1 MDKQYRQLTSLNALD
16 ALDHLTPSW
25 SDRYALAEFIS
36 LPRLLINYLILPIC
50 EEMVK
55 GLELILIKLGHVY
68 MCSSASWSRYNVEIH
83 WKNLPYDKIKT
94 T

>member
-1 MDKQYRQLTSLNALD
+1 MMIPASAGLTNFLSYNRNGQTISAGFTSLNALD

-50 EEMVK
+50 EETVK
-55 GLELILIKLGHVY
+55 LFI
-68 MCSSASWSRYNVEIH
+68 
-83 WKNLPYDKIKT
+83 
-94 T
+94 